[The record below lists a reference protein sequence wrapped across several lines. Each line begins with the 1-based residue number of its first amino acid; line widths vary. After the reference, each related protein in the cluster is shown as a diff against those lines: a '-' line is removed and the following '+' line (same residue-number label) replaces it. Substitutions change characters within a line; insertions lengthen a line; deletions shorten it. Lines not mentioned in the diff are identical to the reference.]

1 MECETL
7 GSPKIDKRIPCAE
20 STNQNRYT
28 FRRQDQ
34 TKALVIN
41 AAHPVLNEKQFGR
54 GAGQFMYTLGIG
66 AILRNERPYIVEWIA
81 FHRVVGV
88 EHFVLVDDSSND
100 GTTDLLGRL
109 AALGLVDH
117 VRFLRKRSEAPQL
130 PAYRSIFRGHGHRFK
145 WLAIVD
151 ADEFLV
157 PTVDDTVVPM
167 ILSVLPDTGAIVLNW
182 ATYGSS
188 GAEMESAEPVIE
200 RFTRRSNED
209 WSVDHHVKTIV
220 RTTAYASTGTNPHYF
235 ELKPGWQS
243 RHADGTLYSPHPE
256 FGHGL
261 SEALVEAP
269 VRVNHYI
276 IKSRQEFLQRKRPRG
291 RSDISAGKR
300 PLSFFDDH
308 DRNDRVDP
316 ISYELIKR
324 TREEIARINTLLK
337 NVPSEPMTHKI
348 SSTTRA
354 AIDYISRKI

>member
-7 GSPKIDKRIPCAE
+7 GSPKIGKRIPCAE

-34 TKALVIN
+34 TKALVID

-66 AILRNERPYIVEWIA
+66 AILRDERPYIMEWIA

-145 WLAIVD
+145 WLAMVD

-167 ILSVLPDTGAIVLNW
+167 ILSALPDTGAIVLNW

-209 WSVDHHVKTIV
+209 WIVDHHTKAIV
-220 RTTAYASTGTNPHYF
+220 RTTAYASTGGNPHYF

-243 RHADGTLYSPHPE
+243 RHADGTLYLPHPE

-269 VRVNHYI
+269 VRVNHYM

-291 RSDISAGKR
+291 RPDANAGKR
-300 PLSFFDDH
+300 PLSYFEDH
-308 DRNDRVDP
+308 DRNALYDP
-316 ISYELIKR
+316 ITPALIKR
-324 TREEIARINTLLK
+324 MRDEINRINALLQH
-337 NVPSEPMTHKI
+337 VPFEPMMRQL
-348 SSTTRA
+348 SSIAQARLE
-354 AIDYISRKI
+354 YIRRK